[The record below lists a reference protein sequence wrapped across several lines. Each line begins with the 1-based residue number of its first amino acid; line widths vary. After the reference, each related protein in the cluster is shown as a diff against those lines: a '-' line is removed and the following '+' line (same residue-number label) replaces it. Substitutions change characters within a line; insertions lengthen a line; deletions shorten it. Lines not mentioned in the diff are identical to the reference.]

1 MLSAGL
7 ANGGEL
13 QPASSE
19 AELKE
24 KLRHMVEAQ
33 KAIDPDYAKL
43 KGAPPVAVLSGP
55 RLWVPIYLC
64 CGKQD
69 WSTGDCLC
77 FVPRQGMSTQDN

>member
-1 MLSAGL
+1 MNCHSRDIITAAISAGL

-24 KLRHMVEAQ
+24 KLRLMVEAQ

-43 KGAPPVAVLSGP
+43 KGAPYMTVPSRRQQACHP
-55 RLWVPIYLC
+55 R
-64 CGKQD
+64 D
-69 WSTGDCLC
+69 WNMT
-77 FVPRQGMSTQDN
+77 

>member
-1 MLSAGL
+1 MTGTGL

-33 KAIDPDYAKL
+33 RAIDPDYAKL
-43 KGAPPVAVLSGP
+43 KGAKHVAVPSL
-55 RLWVPIYLC
+55 RRV
-64 CGKQD
+64 
-69 WSTGDCLC
+69 
-77 FVPRQGMSTQDN
+77 